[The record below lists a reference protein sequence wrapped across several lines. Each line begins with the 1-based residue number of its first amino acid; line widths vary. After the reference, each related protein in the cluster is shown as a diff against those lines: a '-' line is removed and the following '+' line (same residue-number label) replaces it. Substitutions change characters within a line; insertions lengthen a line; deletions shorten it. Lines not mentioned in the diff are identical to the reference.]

1 MLFDPTD
8 LTENLTPAAFHAA
21 LAAKAYV
28 RALLISL
35 RLNDQS
41 LLRHGLMSV
50 PVSQVSTVAAA
61 LPAVVLERVLEG
73 LVACMNDSP
82 HLEFLLQ
89 WVRSLLVKHGEA
101 VAAWAVGGS
110 SSSSAGGVAAVM
122 PVFRALQQV
131 LNRVHDDLKGAADEN
146 LYLLEYVLAAGAAK
160 QRQQKQQ
167 QRAAA
172 QEEGHTQ
179 GV

>member
-1 MLFDPTD
+1 MTFDPTD

-35 RLNDQS
+35 RLNDQT

-50 PVSQVSTVAAA
+50 PVSQISTVAAA
-61 LPAVVLERVLEG
+61 LPTVVLQQVLEG
-73 LVACMNDSP
+73 LVACLNDSP

-101 VAAWAVGGS
+101 VAAGAAS
-110 SSSSAGGVAAVM
+110 SSSGSSGGTTAAVM
-122 PVFRALQQV
+122 PVFRSLQQV

-146 LYLLEYVLAAGAAK
+146 LYLLEYVVAAGATK
-160 QRQQKQQ
+160 KQQ
-167 QRAAA
+167 QKAAA
-172 QEEGHTQ
+172 KQQEG
-179 GV
+179 GVLQM